1 MLRRLDL
8 EDRLESATE
17 ARNKGELSEAVAEA
31 ETMGAVVSDLLRKRF
46 DEVLAA
52 AKAMVAKLAAFESC
66 QEAMDT
72 ANVEGLHAAIGAA
85 QGGWWK
91 AEFWY
96 ESDKQQLK
104 AYQLAYKRLTVLAE
118 LQKYMEPL
126 DVGRLQGALDTALQ
140 VKMVDPLVDRA
151 AEILANIDRETS
163 SGAFSQPYDCGG
175 AYGGKDWLGNPH
187 FKVSFTDKEGSPD
200 KVRISIT
207 CAEGKG
213 GGDDTDYFGAFA
225 VHVVRN
231 ADKHRTREAQPGFE
245 LIASS
250 EYSMDTAVLC
260 VDDLDTSHA
269 FFLIPST
276 QVQGEEG
283 PFVLNVICETPGA
296 DLVLEPVVQVR
307 RASWASCVPSGRP
320 CQTLCALGTLVRVP
334 LHSSCPSD
342 VLSRAPC

>member
-66 QEAMDT
+66 QEAMDS

-187 FKVSFTDKEGSPD
+187 LKVSFTDKEGSD
-200 KVRISIT
+200 
-207 CAEGKG
+207 
-213 GGDDTDYFGAFA
+213 
-225 VHVVRN
+225 HV
-231 ADKHRTREAQPGFE
+231 
-245 LIASS
+245 
-250 EYSMDTAVLC
+250 C
-260 VDDLDTSHA
+260 
-269 FFLIPST
+269 
-276 QVQGEEG
+276 
-283 PFVLNVICETPGA
+283 
-296 DLVLEPVVQVR
+296 
-307 RASWASCVPSGRP
+307 
-320 CQTLCALGTLVRVP
+320 
-334 LHSSCPSD
+334 
-342 VLSRAPC
+342 